1 MALLGKNWLVSE
13 PHDYELKKYLLLDAI
28 QYIVNMIE
36 DGKIHSALVEV
47 EDRLLELYKFQGEK
61 STLENKL
68 RVLKGINLDTMSLDY
83 EYPETLGN
91 MEPMYEISDFAID
104 ELEAVHKLIRV
115 SWRKSID
122 KLSITEIPEKRPTK
136 EHGYVFISK
145 RNSKDNI
152 LCYQYTPIVS
162 NTDWKTLDLQ
172 KVAEIESG
180 DSSIANYIQSIE
192 NSNNFRIW
200 RIDHNLKTDNFEE
213 GLFEIIRYALFYKI
227 VVS

>member
-122 KLSITEIPEKRPTK
+122 KLGITEIPEKRPTK
-136 EHGYVFISK
+136 EH
-145 RNSKDNI
+145 
-152 LCYQYTPIVS
+152 
-162 NTDWKTLDLQ
+162 
-172 KVAEIESG
+172 
-180 DSSIANYIQSIE
+180 
-192 NSNNFRIW
+192 
-200 RIDHNLKTDNFEE
+200 
-213 GLFEIIRYALFYKI
+213 
-227 VVS
+227 